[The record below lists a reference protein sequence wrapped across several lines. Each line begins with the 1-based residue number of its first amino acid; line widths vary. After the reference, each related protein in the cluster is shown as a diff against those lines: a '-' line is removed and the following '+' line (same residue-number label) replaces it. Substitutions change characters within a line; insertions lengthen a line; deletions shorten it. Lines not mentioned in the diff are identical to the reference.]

1 MLTTT
6 EWLIFIKEHFKG
18 ALICSLPIL
27 GLSQDNLKIR
37 KAVNIKLSLLDL
49 FLFPTSLSKYV

>member
-6 EWLIFIKEHFKG
+6 QWLICIKERFRV
-18 ALICSLPIL
+18 ALICPLPIL
-27 GLSQDNLKIR
+27 GLSEDNLIIR

-49 FLFPTSLSKYV
+49 FLFPTSLSKYI